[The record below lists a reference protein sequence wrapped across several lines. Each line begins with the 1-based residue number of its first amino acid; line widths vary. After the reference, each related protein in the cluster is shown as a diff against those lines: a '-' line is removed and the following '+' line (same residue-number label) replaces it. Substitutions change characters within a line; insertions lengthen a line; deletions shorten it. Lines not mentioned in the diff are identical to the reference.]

1 MVFASFHV
9 MHRID
14 CSGVEQKVR
23 FFLVE
28 FIDKSDTEFY
38 KPFSPYITLVAEA
51 SWNGNEN
58 QLNIIACQIL
68 NRSDPLGNA
77 FIGDC
82 STRLSLRLPAVWS
95 ITNSAS
101 IVGQIWT
108 TKNVNDIGYFSPI
121 NLHSIEVID
130 NKFHLTFS
138 NIS

>member
-1 MVFASFHV
+1 M
-9 MHRID
+9 
-14 CSGVEQKVR
+14 
-23 FFLVE
+23 
-28 FIDKSDTEFY
+28 
-38 KPFSPYITLVAEA
+38 TLVAEA
-51 SWNGNEN
+51 SWDGNEN
-58 QLNIIACQIL
+58 QLNIIACQNL

-77 FIGDC
+77 HIGDC

-121 NLHSIEVID
+121 NLQSIEVID
-130 NKFHLTFS
+130 NKVHITLS